1 MFSLRNRTIK
11 RLRKRAT
18 ATIESWKKRNGSEPT
33 LADIHS
39 LHALGVFDRISF
51 IVVGGIFIWISLLLL
66 EDVWIF
72 PCIVLPISSY
82 VTVRGIIGHKLKL
95 KPENS
100 AVLAT
105 PETLV
110 ASAESELT
118 SLGRNLL
125 ALDICF
131 IILVII
137 IEGVGALIG
146 ALASALG

>member
-11 RLRKRAT
+11 RLNKRAA
-18 ATIESWKKRNGSEPT
+18 ATIESWKKKNGREPT
-33 LADIHS
+33 LADIPS

-51 IVVGGIFIWISLLLL
+51 IVVGGIFVWVSVLLSK
-66 EDVWIF
+66 DAWIF
-72 PCIVLPISSY
+72 PWIIFPISSY
-82 VTVRGIIGHKLKL
+82 VTIRGLTGHKLKL
-95 KPENS
+95 KPGDS
-100 AVLAT
+100 TVLAT
-105 PETLV
+105 PDNLI
-110 ASAESELT
+110 AAAESELT